1 MITTLTGSNHFLIQA
16 ELNRLVKEFVA
27 EHTDFGLQRLDG
39 EESEYDQIREALESL
54 PFLAS
59 KKLVVIR
66 TPGANKEFAEKCE
79 KLLSNISDTTDV
91 IIHEPKL
98 DKRSSYYK
106 YLKKNTEYKEFGDL
120 DEQSLMGWLTKQA
133 RAKNGILSTA
143 EARYLID
150 RLGLNQQ
157 LLSNELAKLLTYSPK
172 VTRESIDLLT
182 EPTPQST
189 VFQLLDAAFAGNSK
203 RALAI
208 YQEQRASKAE
218 PIAIIGMLA
227 WQLHILAVVI
237 TAGQRSD
244 NEIAQE
250 AKINPYVLRK
260 SRQIAKDLTLPRVR
274 QLINQLLDIDI
285 KLKTTAT
292 DPDDALQ
299 DYLLRIAS

>member
-16 ELNRLVKEFVA
+16 ELQKIVKNFVS

-39 EESEYDQIREALESL
+39 EEAEYDQIREALESL

-59 KKLVVIR
+59 KKLVILR
-66 TPGANKEFAEKCE
+66 TPGANKEFTEKCE
-79 KLLSNISDTTDV
+79 QLLSNVSDTTDV

-98 DKRSSYYK
+98 DKRSVYYK
-106 YLKKNTEYKEFGDL
+106 YLKKKTDYKEFSEP
-120 DEQSLMGWLTKQA
+120 DEQTLIKWLTEQA
-133 RAKNGILSTA
+133 RAKSGVLSATD
-143 EARYLID
+143 ARYLID

-157 LLSNELAKLLTYSPK
+157 LLSNELAKLLTYNPK
-172 VTRESIDLLT
+172 VTSETIDLLT
-182 EPTPQST
+182 EPTPHST
-189 VFQLLDAAFAGNSK
+189 IFQLLDAAFAGNSK

-208 YQEQRASKAE
+208 YQEQRAGKAE

-227 WQLHILAVVI
+227 WQLHILAVVV

-244 NEIAQE
+244 SEIAQE
-250 AKINPYVLRK
+250 AKINPFVLRK
-260 SRQIAKDLTLPRVR
+260 SRQIAKDLSLPKIKL
-274 QLINQLLDIDI
+274 LISQLLDLDI

-299 DYLLRIAS
+299 DYLLNIST

>member
-1 MITTLTGSNHFLIQA
+1 M
-16 ELNRLVKEFVA
+16 VKDFVA

-59 KKLVVIR
+59 KKLVVLR
-66 TPGANKEFAEKCE
+66 TPGANKEFTEKCE
-79 KLLSNISDTTDV
+79 QLLSNVSDSTDV

-106 YLKKNTEYKEFGDL
+106 YLKKSTEYNEFGEP
-120 DEQSLMGWLTKQA
+120 DEQTLIKWLTEQA
-133 RAKNGILSTA
+133 RTANGSINSTD
-143 EARYLID
+143 ARYLID
-150 RLGLNQQ
+150 RMGLNQQ
-157 LLSNELAKLLTYSPK
+157 LLSNELAKLLTYNPK
-172 VTRESIDLLT
+172 VTRETIDLLT

-203 RALAI
+203 KALGI
-208 YQEQRASKAE
+208 YQEQRAAKAE

-227 WQLHILAVVI
+227 WQLHILAIVV

-260 SRQIAKDLTLPRVR
+260 SRQIAKDLSLPKIKL
-274 QLINQLLDIDI
+274 LINQLLDLDI

-299 DYLLRIAS
+299 DYLLNISN